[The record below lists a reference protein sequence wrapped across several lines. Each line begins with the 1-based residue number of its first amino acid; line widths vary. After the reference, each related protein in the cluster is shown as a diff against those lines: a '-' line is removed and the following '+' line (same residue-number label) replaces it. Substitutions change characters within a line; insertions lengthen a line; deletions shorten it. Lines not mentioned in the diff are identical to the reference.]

1 MASSSYYDDYGYGGG
16 SEWYCEDCN
25 MEFNSAL
32 VLESHLS
39 GKVVISKFI
48 ELIDFET
55 LSCGTLQKHK
65 KQLKALGKI
74 VSDTVQI
81 QTKQTVPKGTPKFVD
96 LTSKLIAAEDSGEPV
111 IGVRYLEEIRKEN
124 NPEGYEP
131 KYRCTLCAVTC
142 EVDPMYQHVS
152 FSKV

>member
-1 MASSSYYDDYGYGGG
+1 MQ
-16 SEWYCEDCN
+16 
-25 MEFNSAL
+25 
-32 VLESHLS
+32 LS
-39 GKVVISKFI
+39 PNFSFI

-65 KQLKALGKI
+65 KQLKALGKL
-74 VSDTVQI
+74 VSDTVQV

-152 FSKV
+152 YSKVIFDIQFQSIASYPFSHEGCWI